1 MTYVIVGLVVFQA
14 YPLSLCEPLGEG
26 ARVLAKIFDR
36 RVRAFGF
43 GCVHTDQAHTFTRA
57 KQERIAV
64 CSCKSTRPGV
74 TSPADFEYVQRVV
87 KRQ

>member
-1 MTYVIVGLVVFQA
+1 MIVCLVVFQA

-43 GCVHTDQAHTFTRA
+43 GCVHTDQAHTFARTE
-57 KQERIAV
+57 QE
-64 CSCKSTRPGV
+64 GV
-74 TSPADFEYVQRVV
+74 TIHHSLNVLNVR
-87 KRQ
+87 